1 MITNRIDGIS
11 FKGMMLNGL
20 NNLKNHENEINI
32 MNVFPVADKDTGI
45 NMKLT
50 IESGLERA
58 TEDANLGKY
67 VNEFALGTL
76 FGARGNSGVILSQ
89 FFKGFA
95 KCIGSRISANPH
107 EFTNALIYGYK
118 YAYKSMIKPVEGTI
132 LTVMKEGI
140 VRIKD
145 TIRGDVNFP
154 IFFERYV
161 SSLNLSLDNT
171 PNLLPILKESNV
183 LDSGGFGYI
192 KIMEGAYKYW
202 LGEEIKVDDN
212 SANLIADPIEN
223 RNDNE
228 VMPFKVLGIIT
239 VGIGNVLKE
248 QFKEYGADIV
258 IDGVDSINISK
269 ADFVEA
275 IRKMNADKI
284 IVLPNSGNNITK
296 ANKVVS
302 EMKLNNVIVI
312 PSNNIAAGF
321 YALQMDVPDNGPI
334 NRIIDMKSNVND
346 IKDIIVSK
354 PDNAIEDFKVALNNI
369 ENIDEKVALIL
380 FAGKLATDEI
390 KNAINDYVCDNFD
403 CLETQIIEDE
413 EANYCLIGGIF

>member
-202 LGEEIKVDDN
+202 LGEEIKVDEN
-212 SANLIADPIEN
+212 SINLIADPIES
-223 RNDNE
+223 RDDE

-239 VGIGNVLKE
+239 VGIGDVLKE

-312 PSNNIAAGF
+312 PSNSIAAGF

-346 IKDIIVSK
+346 IIDIIVSK

>member
-202 LGEEIKVDDN
+202 LGEEIKVDEN
-212 SANLIADPIEN
+212 SINLIADPIES
-223 RNDNE
+223 RDDE

-239 VGIGNVLKE
+239 VGIGDVLKE

-312 PSNNIAAGF
+312 PSNSIAAGF

-346 IKDIIVSK
+346 ITDIIVSK

>member
-58 TEDANLGKY
+58 IEDANLGKY

-202 LGEEIKVDDN
+202 LGEEIKVDEN
-212 SANLIADPIEN
+212 SVNLIADPIESH
-223 RNDNE
+223 DDE

-239 VGIGNVLKE
+239 VGIGDVLKE

-312 PSNNIAAGF
+312 PSNSIAAGF

>member
-202 LGEEIKVDDN
+202 LGEEIKVDEN
-212 SANLIADPIEN
+212 SINLIADPIES
-223 RNDNE
+223 RDDE

-239 VGIGNVLKE
+239 VGIGDVLKE

-312 PSNNIAAGF
+312 PSNSIAAGF

>member
-202 LGEEIKVDDN
+202 LGEEIKVDEN
-212 SANLIADPIEN
+212 SINLIADPIES
-223 RNDNE
+223 RDDE

-239 VGIGNVLKE
+239 VGIGDVLKE

-312 PSNNIAAGF
+312 PSNSIAAGF

-346 IKDIIVSK
+346 ITDIIVSK

-390 KNAINDYVCDNFD
+390 KNAINGYVCDNFD

>member
-202 LGEEIKVDDN
+202 LGEEIKVDEN
-212 SANLIADPIEN
+212 SINLIADPIES
-223 RNDNE
+223 RDDE

-239 VGIGNVLKE
+239 VGIGDVLKE

-312 PSNNIAAGF
+312 PSNSIAAGF

-346 IKDIIVSK
+346 IIDIIVSK

-390 KNAINDYVCDNFD
+390 KNAINDYVCDNFN